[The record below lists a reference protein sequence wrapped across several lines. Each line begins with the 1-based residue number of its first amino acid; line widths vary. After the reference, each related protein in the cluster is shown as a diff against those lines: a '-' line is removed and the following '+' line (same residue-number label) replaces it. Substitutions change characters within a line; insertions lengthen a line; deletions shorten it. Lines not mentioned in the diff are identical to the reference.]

1 VGGPG
6 EAAGG
11 ARPENGAGT
20 AALVLGILSI
30 PLALVPVLYL
40 VGAVPCGVLAITR
53 SRRARLLAA
62 EGRATNEEAARWGFW
77 LGAVGLVT
85 ALANFALGAV
95 LAVDVAG

>member
-1 VGGPG
+1 
-6 EAAGG
+6 
-11 ARPENGAGT
+11 
-20 AALVLGILSI
+20 VLGILSI